1 MPQVKIGTVLSD
13 KMQKT
18 IVVKV
23 EMKTKHPLY
32 KKIITRFKKIK
43 ARNDLGAKVGQ
54 TVKITE
60 TSPIA
65 KNVNFKVTEVIK

>member
-32 KKIITRFKKIK
+32 KKIITRSKKIK

-60 TSPIA
+60 TRPIA

>member
-32 KKIITRFKKIK
+32 KKIITRSKKIK
-43 ARNDLGAKVGQ
+43 ARNDLGAKVSQ

>member
-32 KKIITRFKKIK
+32 KKIITRSKKIK

-60 TSPIA
+60 TRPIA
-65 KNVNFKVTEVIK
+65 KNANFKVTEVIK

>member
-1 MPQVKIGTVLSD
+1 MPQIKIGTVLSD

-32 KKIITRFKKIK
+32 KKIITRSKKIK

-60 TSPIA
+60 TRPIA

>member
-32 KKIITRFKKIK
+32 KKIITRSKKIK
-43 ARNDLGAKVGQ
+43 ARNDLDAKVGQ
-54 TVKITE
+54 TVKIIE
-60 TSPIA
+60 TKPIA

>member
-32 KKIITRFKKIK
+32 KKIITRSKKIK

-54 TVKITE
+54 SVKITE
-60 TSPIA
+60 TRPIA

>member
-13 KMQKT
+13 KMKKT

-32 KKIITRFKKIK
+32 KKIITRSKKIK
-43 ARNDLGAKVGQ
+43 ARNDLGAKVSQ